1 MDEDQ
6 YQDREYF
13 KAVSRR
19 ADRLL
24 EELERVRKDYLKAQ
38 SLLDCLLD
46 NAVSEYLESK
56 KGEDDGT
63 RPD

>member
-1 MDEDQ
+1 VDEDQ
-6 YQDREYF
+6 YQDRGYF
-13 KAVSRR
+13 EAVSRR

-46 NAVSEYLESK
+46 HAVSEYLESK

-63 RPD
+63 GTY